1 MAGIINFIASDYL
14 QNTSGTGNFEYTRQS
29 SYSYSKDTFKKLWY
43 RRYTTNRD
51 TSMVIN
57 NASGYSAKT
66 TPIQIEIDGTTT
78 SAAELKR
85 GQKLTLEGTGGSI
98 GTVRGVGSDANL
110 ANSGNLLTTQ
120 FILNSLSQDLPNDT
134 KLYYT
139 SDEAIIFI
147 QFDTEGDLVDRDQI
161 YMFVDQKHVKT
172 VVDTISKAMNTNDY
186 TIIQPNTTTGIGR
199 HISYISVI
207 PGESSLLD

>member
-14 QNTSGTGNFEYTRQS
+14 QNTTGLGTSEYMRQS

-51 TSMVIN
+51 TIMVIN
-57 NASGYSAKT
+57 NASGYST
-66 TPIQIEIDGTTT
+66 TTNPIQIEVDGTTT
-78 SAAELKR
+78 SSAELKK
-85 GQKLTLEGTGGSI
+85 GQKIALEGTGGFI
-98 GTVRGVGSDANL
+98 GIVRGVGSDANL
-110 ANSGNLLTTQ
+110 ANGANLTQNQ
-120 FILNSLSQDLPNDT
+120 FILNSLSQDLPDNT

-161 YMFVDQKHVKT
+161 YMFVDQKHVKK
-172 VVDTISKAMNTNDY
+172 VVDAISKSMNTNDY
-186 TIIQPNTTTGIGR
+186 TIIQPNTATGIGR

>member
-1 MAGIINFIASDYL
+1 MAGIINFIASDFL
-14 QNTSGTGNFEYTRQS
+14 QNTTGTGESEYTKQS

-51 TSMVIN
+51 TNMVTVGSYN
-57 NASGYSAKT
+57 T
-66 TPIQIEIDGTTT
+66 TTNPIQIEIDGTTT

-85 GQKLTLEGTGGSI
+85 GQKIALEGTGGYI

-147 QFDTEGDLVDRDQI
+147 QFDTEGDLVDRDQV

-172 VVDTISKAMNTNDY
+172 VVDTISKTMNSNDY
-186 TIIQPNTTTGIGR
+186 TVIQPNTTTGIGR

>member
-51 TSMVIN
+51 TNMVIN
-57 NASGYSAKT
+57 SSGYNT
-66 TPIQIEIDGTTT
+66 TTNPIQIEIDGTTT

>member
-51 TSMVIN
+51 TNMVIN
-57 NASGYSAKT
+57 SSGYNT
-66 TPIQIEIDGTTT
+66 TTNPIQIEIDGTTT

-98 GTVRGVGSDANL
+98 GTVRGVGSAANL

-161 YMFVDQKHVKT
+161 YMFVDQKHFKT